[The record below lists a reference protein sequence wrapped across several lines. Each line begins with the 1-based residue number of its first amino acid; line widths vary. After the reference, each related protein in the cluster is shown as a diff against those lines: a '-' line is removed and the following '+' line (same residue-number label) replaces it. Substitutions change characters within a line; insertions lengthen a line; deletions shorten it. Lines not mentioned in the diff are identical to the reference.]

1 MFGSSMYTCTQC
13 VGFRESVLATSG
25 GEWEGFAAGVC
36 TWIYYANV
44 DNEINSNVI
53 FTGVA
58 VGIGM
63 RQQQLHIEHHTIT
76 RLPGE
81 LSLLTWIFHWS
92 MIYDFSNLLHYMRVA
107 MGWLY
112 KQQQMEIIYK
122 VTCTRICI
130 INGGLW
136 LCESYIMHSWSVG
149 NVEDILHPI
158 CIHIE
163 FATCV
168 GSYAV
173 VKERMD
179 GVYNKGDKAFLAV
192 SWHTTKI
199 LRSSASIRNSD
210 WRYIQQ
216 HPLL

>member
-1 MFGSSMYTCTQC
+1 MRLIVMLFLRELLWVLECGSNNFY
-13 VGFRESVLATSG
+13 
-25 GEWEGFAAGVC
+25 
-36 TWIYYANV
+36 
-44 DNEINSNVI
+44 
-53 FTGVA
+53 
-58 VGIGM
+58 
-63 RQQQLHIEHHTIT
+63 EHHTIIASS
-76 RLPGE
+76 RK
-81 LSLLTWIFHWS
+81 I
-92 MIYDFSNLLHYMRVA
+92 IIINLDIPLVNYLWFLQSITLIVV

-112 KQQQMEIIYK
+112 KQRQMKIIYK

-192 SWHTTKI
+192 SWHTTQI
-199 LRSSASIRNSD
+199 LRSSASIRNPD